1 MPTPFKLCP
10 SRFRLFSVIFQCFLQ
25 VENLLAVVDDA
36 VRDVACDGTRHVAV
50 RHVAAWHVAARRE
63 TQCVTGMTRHSFLA
77 ISAHVGFRFFNSHEK
92 QKNKIMHCLFV
103 YPVIKQVEHN
113 SGLLFCV
120 HYDHRLYKIS
130 GHNHHDVTHWFV
142 DYHFEASSL
151 AFFF

>member
-77 ISAHVGFRFFNSHEK
+77 ISAHMGFRFFNSHEK
-92 QKNKIMHCLFV
+92 QKNKIMHCIFV
-103 YPVIKQVEHN
+103 YPV
-113 SGLLFCV
+113 CV
-120 HYDHRLYKIS
+120 CTFGSHTVNNRLKLWPVAKEWLDCVDC
-130 GHNHHDVTHWFV
+130 GHSYIN
-142 DYHFEASSL
+142 
-151 AFFF
+151 